1 MAQFVT
7 SPLSS
12 PFPLACY
19 NLENVQLETFLWAK
33 KLACGLKILF
43 LSGDV
48 LERQGDLRSPS
59 FLPEATA
66 QFAFHG
72 HGTQGGKKRI

>member
-1 MAQFVT
+1 MAQSVP

-12 PFPLACY
+12 LFPLACY
-19 NLENVQLETFLWAK
+19 NLENVQLESFLWASK
-33 KLACGLKILF
+33 RARGLKILF

-48 LERQGDLRSPS
+48 LERQRDLRSPS
-59 FLPEATA
+59 FPAEATA